1 MMLIGR
7 IFPATRLLVWLSL
20 SCAVLFGQSERGTI
34 SGTAKDATG
43 ALVPGATVLA
53 IETQPN
59 VTINCIL
66 F

>member
-1 MMLIGR
+1 MMLFGR

-43 ALVPGATVLA
+43 AVVPGATVVA
-53 IETQPN
+53 DETQPN

>member
-7 IFPATRLLVWLSL
+7 IFPATRLLAWLSV
-20 SCAVLFGQSERGTI
+20 SCAVLCGQSERGTI
-34 SGTAKDATG
+34 SGPVKDATG
-43 ALVPGATVLA
+43 ALVPGATVLV